1 MHKPSTFHHLRIYLK
16 SCNSPSLRKRLPR
29 VHHSRVVCASNNTK
43 DLPTKPAV
51 CAAVRP
57 CLLVACGL
65 APASSSTLTTSADPD
80 IAPNIRAV
88 YCSAINRLHST
99 LLVAR
104 YVVNKEV
111 RKHTTYLQN
120 AHVGCSLHL
129 LHVSREFHMP
139 SDCLCKQHASRESY
153 QPAKGKPYS

>member
-1 MHKPSTFHHLRIYLK
+1 MHKSSTFHHLRIYLK
-16 SCNSPSLRKRLPR
+16 SCNSPSLHKRLPR

-88 YCSAINRLHST
+88 YCNAINRLHST
-99 LLVAR
+99 LLLAQ
-104 YVVNKEV
+104 YVINKEV
-111 RKHTTYLQN
+111 NMLHTYKMLMLVAVYICSMFQESFTCLQI
-120 AHVGCSLHL
+120 AFVSSMHQGSHTSLQRGNHTL
-129 LHVSREFHMP
+129 N
-139 SDCLCKQHASRESY
+139 
-153 QPAKGKPYS
+153 